1 MDHRPEV
8 AIALVQKL
16 WIETKNPR
24 PDGAGLIGGCV
35 LAVGWDRPQ
44 GTTLYLV
51 SDTELPRPVWI
62 AEEDIVSNS
71 LEPPG

>member
-8 AIALVQKL
+8 AIALVQSL
-16 WIETKNPR
+16 WIETKTPR
-24 PDGAGLIGGCV
+24 PGGEGTVGGCV

-51 SDTELPRPVWI
+51 SDPELPRPIWI
-62 AEEDIVSNS
+62 AEEEIVRNT
-71 LEPPG
+71 LRPPG